1 MFDSKRRDNMEISI
15 LLMKQIA
22 ELFLMI
28 LMGYLVV
35 KAGIV
40 TAEDSKVLSKIVLY
54 LVIPCVIIHAFQ
66 VTYTKNTVKE
76 LELAF
81 VASVLLQIILLIAV
95 WAIAKALKMD
105 EVELASVY
113 YSNSGN
119 LIVPLVTFILGE
131 KWVLCGCVFMSV
143 QLVFMWTHGK
153 KIISREEGTDWRKI
167 VFNINM
173 IAVVLGIVLF
183 FLQIKLPEIVDG
195 TMSAV
200 GVMIGPA
207 SMIVTGM
214 LLAQMSLRQVF
225 ANRRIYFVTALRLV
239 VVPMIS
245 LLLLKFSHLISWHP
259 DGKKILLVVFLAVIT
274 PSASTVT
281 QMCQVYGNDSNYA
294 SAINVMTTLLS
305 ILTMPLMVYAFEVLM

>member
-1 MFDSKRRDNMEISI
+1 M
-15 LLMKQIA
+15 
-22 ELFLMI
+22 
-28 LMGYLVV
+28 
-35 KAGIV
+35 
-40 TAEDSKVLSKIVLY
+40 
-54 LVIPCVIIHAFQ
+54 
-66 VTYTKNTVKE
+66 
-76 LELAF
+76 
-81 VASVLLQIILLIAV
+81 
-95 WAIAKALKMD
+95 
-105 EVELASVY
+105 
-113 YSNSGN
+113 
-119 LIVPLVTFILGE
+119 
-131 KWVLCGCVFMSV
+131 
-143 QLVFMWTHGK
+143 FMWTHGK

-173 IAVVLGIVLF
+173 IAVVLGIILF

-245 LLLLKFSHLISWHP
+245 LLLLKFSHLISWHS

>member
-1 MFDSKRRDNMEISI
+1 
-15 LLMKQIA
+15 
-22 ELFLMI
+22 
-28 LMGYLVV
+28 
-35 KAGIV
+35 
-40 TAEDSKVLSKIVLY
+40 
-54 LVIPCVIIHAFQ
+54 
-66 VTYTKNTVKE
+66 
-76 LELAF
+76 
-81 VASVLLQIILLIAV
+81 
-95 WAIAKALKMD
+95 
-105 EVELASVY
+105 
-113 YSNSGN
+113 
-119 LIVPLVTFILGE
+119 
-131 KWVLCGCVFMSV
+131 MSV